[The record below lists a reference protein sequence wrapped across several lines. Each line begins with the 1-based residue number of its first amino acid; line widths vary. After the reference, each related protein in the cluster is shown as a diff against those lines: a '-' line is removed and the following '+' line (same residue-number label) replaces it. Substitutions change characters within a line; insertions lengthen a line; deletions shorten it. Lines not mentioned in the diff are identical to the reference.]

1 MSKKSVLILIFITI
15 FGLLLRLISLTIGFE
30 LQTNL
35 NTSIF
40 PDEASF
46 LVYAKYIMVGE
57 TPSISTSYHGSLIL
71 SSIIAFLFMIFG
83 TSAILGRMVSVI
95 LGTLTIIVVY
105 YFSKDLFNEKIA
117 ITSAFLIAIS
127 SILRFWSLRALSDS
141 PLTFFFTLSIYLFY
155 KGIKTEKMRWFILAG
170 ISSTITFLIKYPGFL
185 IFIIIVV
192 YFLVLIFRKKTKHKR
207 RIFLNFLLTI
217 GIFMLT
223 AIFLLL
229 SQFAVAYQPFL
240 QITDYIQGLFG
251 FNNPFFYVL
260 YPLSLNIGYGIMI
273 LIVLAAVLIYSLIK
287 SNDALLLL
295 LIWCGVIFIFFSF
308 YGGSELYRYLLPAF
322 PALYIII
329 ANFFINT
336 INSNL
341 KYFKIPN
348 KIFRKIVMIG
358 LIGGLIAFVGLETYV
373 GEYFI
378 VRRSKTYQGVY
389 NSSNWLLSNVNSS
402 DNIMAPSNSLSQLE
416 FYTQSIFDYYSL

>member
-1 MSKKSVLILIFITI
+1 MDI
-15 FGLLLRLISLTIGFE
+15 
-30 LQTNL
+30 
-35 NTSIF
+35 
-40 PDEASF
+40 
-46 LVYAKYIMVGE
+46 
-57 TPSISTSYHGSLIL
+57 
-71 SSIIAFLFMIFG
+71 
-83 TSAILGRMVSVI
+83 
-95 LGTLTIIVVY
+95 
-105 YFSKDLFNEKIA
+105 
-117 ITSAFLIAIS
+117 
-127 SILRFWSLRALSDS
+127 
-141 PLTFFFTLSIYLFY
+141 
-155 KGIKTEKMRWFILAG
+155 
-170 ISSTITFLIKYPGFL
+170 
-185 IFIIIVV
+185 
-192 YFLVLIFRKKTKHKR
+192 KR

-416 FYTQSIFDYYSL
+416 FYTQSIFDYYSLSGDNDWPSIENDLKNKGINYVIISVLQYPETQALPICNLIHFNLSPIYNSTDGNFITYIFNTTHLL